1 MASLAQLKR
10 DAGSGRMSVMLLWR
24 FGKTGNDIP
33 KEMRGVRKVYRANSV
48 GLVLELNDKESTLYT
63 DSAKLVAY
71 DGKTLTIYRAGY
83 RAPTV
88 EERYVLNTWLSKE
101 TAYYQNNP
109 FGNCYG
115 IRKDYFASST
125 CPWMDGINK
134 IRGKQY
140 YPGKDKVLDYSVR
153 GEMIL
158 RYEVYMDP

>member
-48 GLVLELNDKESTLYT
+48 GLVLELNGKESTLYT